1 MGSLGWGPDCL
12 GAWFPLREE
21 APGLLGLEGLEF
33 FTLGQAS
40 SGCREGA
47 GIHPTGGGLSISPHA
62 HLAPLPGSQAGV
74 CLWREELTPDCCVW
88 RVTRGRW
95 CFYLCNET
103 GSVGRRRGSVG
114 GALGGGRDRGAW
126 GHRSHH
132 SVLSGVQTVTL
143 GHPGTEPPLVLA
155 GAPGRTCSASVPR

>member
-47 GIHPTGGGLSISPHA
+47 GIHPTGGGAVDIPACPPRSPA
-62 HLAPLPGSQAGV
+62 RIPGWSLLV
-74 CLWREELTPDCCVW
+74 E
-88 RVTRGRW
+88 
-95 CFYLCNET
+95 
-103 GSVGRRRGSVG
+103 G
-114 GALGGGRDRGAW
+114 GAD
-126 GHRSHH
+126 
-132 SVLSGVQTVTL
+132 
-143 GHPGTEPPLVLA
+143 PGLLCVASDPWPLVFL
-155 GAPGRTCSASVPR
+155 PVQ